1 MNEKLIKFF
10 KDNKEKRTKLIL
22 ILRIKNSLSEIAK
35 LLDYPDGVVMYYL
48 IKGLFELDNK
58 EQADYIFNKLKM
70 NKLERDEFKTFIQE
84 RRQRKK
90 REKENN

>member
-35 LLDYPDGVVMYYL
+35 LLDMKEEL
-48 IKGLFELDNK
+48 IESVTST
-58 EQADYIFNKLKM
+58 
-70 NKLERDEFKTFIQE
+70 EFKTVANRPLDTSFDNTLM
-84 RRQRKK
+84 KK
-90 REKENN
+90 NGIHPRTLKQTILNLL